1 MRLKIYSLARTLL
14 GLPLHRDGLIGIT
27 LFVVCLFGPAAT
39 SLAQNVTEQDLP
51 PSREE
56 LQKRYEQA
64 SKLYSERKWHD
75 AAEQFRWLS
84 SQSPN
89 TTLGSYATVYEADCL
104 AEDGEYERALT
115 LLSNWLGSE
124 AGQGV
129 SESAASDPTGLPPS
143 PERILTDRA
152 RLRLADVAT
161 RLGNTELAIS
171 SYEILA
177 QSAVSSDAKGRAT
190 LSLGKFFQSK
200 GESAKA
206 SELFTQVLN
215 NAELE
220 PFHDVAKLSLLAL
233 QLTSDENEAA
243 VRGLTELAGREPA
256 TPVSTAAAFQLAQFR
271 YSRSE
276 FEVALP
282 LYERVISAGADR
294 ALLALAWIGAAN
306 SLYQSGKKDEARQ
319 RLAGYLEQFSSDPNW
334 TAQAYQFIRWQLAA
348 GELPQAEQWLGR
360 LHDIGFST
368 NEEEVVWLR
377 TKSLWGRVS
386 KQWSSAIEA
395 LKSAVA
401 LSSNE
406 ERFELQK
413 ELLAV
418 LLESGDI
425 AETDKQLLAWIE
437 ECRQSGAKE
446 PLDFFEIKRM
456 EILVQQ
462 RRWSEVAPLANTWLE
477 SNGEH
482 PQKGDVLL
490 VRAQCEIGLVR
501 IDAARAT
508 LSDEVFKSATTA
520 DRLKAQAMW
529 LTGETYFLQ
538 KDYVSAVSAYSY
550 VVQNFQD
557 AKWKA
562 LAMLQA
568 GKCYEIVG
576 QNQDAVQLYEEALK
590 LSPADSVK
598 KQIEARLKEAKQTRT
613 SSLTPA
619 SRNTIPSR

>member
-1 MRLKIYSLARTLL
+1 MRLKIYSVARMLL
-14 GLPLHRDGLIGIT
+14 GRSFYRDWALGLVSLVLC
-27 LFVVCLFGPAAT
+27 LFVHSTDL
-39 SLAQNVTEQDLP
+39 LAQDVGEQNSP

-89 TTLGSYATVYEADCL
+89 TALGSFATVYEADCL
-104 AEDGEYERALT
+104 AEDGENERALT

-124 AGQGV
+124 VGQGA
-129 SESAASDPTGLPPS
+129 ESVATEVPGASPS
-143 PERILTDRA
+143 PERLLIDRA
-152 RLRLADVAT
+152 RLRLADIAT

-177 QSAVSSDAKGRAT
+177 QTAQSPDAKGRAI
-190 LSLGKFFQSK
+190 LSLGKYYQSK
-200 GESAKA
+200 GENAKA
-206 SELFTQVLN
+206 SELFAQVKSS
-215 NAELE
+215 AELE
-220 PFHDVAKLSLLAL
+220 QFHDVAQLSLLAL
-233 QLTSDENEAA
+233 QLTSEGNESAIQ
-243 VRGLTELAGREPA
+243 GLNELAGREPA
-256 TPVSTAAAFQLAQFR
+256 TPVSTAASFQLAQFH

-276 FEVALP
+276 FEAAFP
-282 LYERVISAGADR
+282 LYEKVISEGAER
-294 ALLALAWIGAAN
+294 TLLAHAWIGAAN
-306 SLYQSGKKDEARQ
+306 SLYQLGKKEEARK
-319 RLAGYLEQFSSDPNW
+319 RLEGYLEQFATDTNW
-334 TAQAYQFIRWQLAA
+334 TTQAYQFIRWQLAA
-348 GELPQAEQWLGR
+348 GESVLAEQWLQR
-360 LHDIGFST
+360 LHDIGFSI
-368 NEEEVVWLR
+368 NGEEVVWLR

-401 LSSNE
+401 LSSGA

-418 LLESGDI
+418 LLESGDA
-425 AETDKQLLAWIE
+425 AETDKQLFAWIE
-437 ECRQSGAKE
+437 EYRQSGAKE
-446 PLDFFEIKRM
+446 ELVFFEIKRM

-462 RRWSEVAPLANTWLE
+462 RRWGEVVPLVKAWLE
-477 SNGEH
+477 FNGESS
-482 PQKGDVLL
+482 QKAEVLL

-501 IDAARAT
+501 IDAARTT

-562 LAMLQA
+562 VAMLQA

-576 QNQDAVQLYEEALK
+576 QSQDAVQLYEEALK

-598 KQIEARLKEAKQTRT
+598 KQIEARLTEAKQTRT

>member
-1 MRLKIYSLARTLL
+1 MRLKIYSVARMLL
-14 GLPLHRDGLIGIT
+14 GQPLSRDWALGFASLVLCLIVHSTGL
-27 LFVVCLFGPAAT
+27 
-39 SLAQNVTEQDLP
+39 LAQDGGEQNSP

-64 SKLYSERKWHD
+64 SQLYGERKWHD

-89 TTLGSYATVYEADCL
+89 TALGSFATVYEADCL
-104 AEDGEYERALT
+104 AEDGEYERALA

-124 AGQGV
+124 AGQAA
-129 SESAASDPTGLPPS
+129 ESVATEGSGASPS
-143 PERILTDRA
+143 PERLLIDRA
-152 RLRLADVAT
+152 RLRLADIAT
-161 RLGNTELAIS
+161 RLGNSELAIS
-171 SYEILA
+171 SYEVLA
-177 QSAVSSDAKGRAT
+177 QTALSPDAKGRAI
-190 LSLGKFFQSK
+190 LSLGKYYQSK
-200 GESAKA
+200 GENVKA
-206 SELFTQVLN
+206 SELFAQVKSS
-215 NAELE
+215 AELE
-220 PFHDVAKLSLLAL
+220 QFHDVAQLSLLAL
-233 QLTSDENEAA
+233 QLTSEGNESA
-243 VRGLTELAGREPA
+243 VQGLKELASREPA
-256 TPVSTAAAFQLAQFR
+256 TPVSTAASFQLAQFH

-276 FEVALP
+276 FEAALP
-282 LYERVISAGADR
+282 LYEKVISEGAER
-294 ALLALAWIGAAN
+294 TLLSHAWIGAAN
-306 SLYQSGKKDEARQ
+306 SLYQLGRKEEARK
-319 RLAGYLEQFSSDPNW
+319 RLEGYLEQFTTDTNW

-348 GELPQAEQWLGR
+348 GDTVVAEQWLQR

-368 NEEEVVWLR
+368 NGEEIVWLR
-377 TKSLWGRVS
+377 TKSLWGRVG
-386 KQWSSAIEA
+386 KQWGAATGA

-401 LSSNE
+401 LSSSE

-418 LLESGDI
+418 LLESGD
-425 AETDKQLLAWIE
+425 AVETDKQLVAWIE

-446 PLDFFEIKRM
+446 ELVFFEIKRM

-462 RRWSEVAPLANTWLE
+462 RRWGEAAPLVKAWLE
-477 SNGEH
+477 SNGESS
-482 PQKGDVLL
+482 QKAEVLL

-501 IDAARAT
+501 IDAARTT
-508 LSDEVFKSATTA
+508 LSEEVFKSAATA

-576 QNQDAVQLYEEALK
+576 QSQDAVQLYEEALK

-598 KQIEARLKEAKQTRT
+598 KQIEARLTEAKQTRT